1 MSAPTD
7 RRHQRGF
14 TIFELLVAGALAI
27 ITATLVVT
35 AYSANR
41 IQHANECQTDL
52 IAMLQMESHWVQ
64 SVASGN
70 PDMALCTQINTR
82 VIQYNTTCGEDF
94 GTVTAL
100 KCPYR

>member
-1 MSAPTD
+1 MSAPTG

-27 ITATLVVT
+27 IVATLLVT

-41 IQHANECQTDL
+41 IQHTNRCQTDL

-70 PDMALCTQINTR
+70 PDVALCTQINTR
-82 VIQYNTTCGEDF
+82 VFHYNDTCGEDL
-94 GTVTAL
+94 GTVSKL
-100 KCPYR
+100 QCL